1 MEKKYPI
8 NTVEVKVWMLRN
20 GYKVMQIARELHVH
34 HSYVV
39 HALAGR
45 QKGPRLRKWLLEH
58 GCPPELLGEE
68 KKEERRAA

>member
-20 GYKVMQIARELHVH
+20 GYKIMDIARELHVH
-34 HSYVV
+34 HSAVV
-39 HALAGR
+39 HTLAGR
-45 QKGPRLRKWLLEH
+45 VKGARVRKWLRKH

-68 KKEERRAA
+68 KKAA